1 MLSKIRYKIFFS
13 LALFF
18 PLLLSAQH
26 LSNAEDYFKRGV
38 AYLKKG
44 KDEMAA
50 RDFEKAIELLTDLSG
65 GRNSSIRIVDPNIS
79 GILNNLAVIAIHQ
92 HDYESALSRLNQGLR
107 LNSRKPELWYHR
119 GMAQLG
125 LGNMAM
131 ADLDASAWV
140 GRSQVR
146 FKVKNYL
153 AAYFD
158 MQKGLHSE
166 ARPAVRSDAYNL
178 RGALF
183 LALNRLDE
191 ALADFNQSLRLNAEN
206 VGALNNRGTIYT
218 RKGEIALARTD
229 FGAALQLDP
238 QNPITWFN
246 RGNLL
251 VKDGKLVDALADYD
265 QSIRLKP
272 SAETYLNRGLV
283 HWKLGFQ
290 KESEPSRR
298 REISCGRRLGLS
310 VKQVARPILEVGI
323 SRSLEEVK
331 KSCHKKSLAV
341 V

>member
-1 MLSKIRYKIFFS
+1 MLSKHRHSIYFS
-13 LALFF
+13 LVLFF
-18 PLLLSAQH
+18 PLLLSAQP
-26 LSNAEDYFKRGV
+26 LSKAEDYFNRGV
-38 AYLKKG
+38 ASLKKG
-44 KDEMAA
+44 EDEKAA

-65 GRNSSIRIVDPNIS
+65 GRHTSIQAVDPKIAV
-79 GILNNLAVIAIHQ
+79 ILNNLAIISIHQ

-107 LNSRKPELWYHR
+107 LNARKSELWYHR
-119 GMAQLG
+119 GMAQFG
-125 LGNMAM
+125 LGNMVR
-131 ADLDASAWV
+131 ADLDFSSAIKLAPSDASAWV

-158 MQKGLHSE
+158 VQKGLQPQ

-183 LALNRLDE
+183 LSLNRLDE

-229 FGAALQLDP
+229 FDTALQLDP
-238 QNPITWFN
+238 QNPIAWFN
-246 RGNLL
+246 RGNLS
-251 VKDGKLVDALADYD
+251 VKDGKLTDALADYD

-283 HWKLGFQ
+283 HWKLGFH
-290 KESEPSRR
+290 KESEQDLLAG
-298 REISCGRRLGLS
+298 EKL
-310 VKQVARPILEVGI
+310 VAADALVYQ
-323 SRSLEEVK
+323 
-331 KSCHKKSLAV
+331 
-341 V
+341 

>member
-1 MLSKIRYKIFFS
+1 MLSKHRQTIYFS
-13 LALFF
+13 LVLFF
-18 PLLLSAQH
+18 PLLLSTQP
-26 LSNAEDYFKRGV
+26 LSKAEDYFNRGV
-38 AYLKKG
+38 ASLKNGEHG
-44 KDEMAA
+44 KAA

-65 GRNSSIRIVDPNIS
+65 GRNTSIRLVDPNIAV
-79 GILNNLAVIAIHQ
+79 ILNNLAIISIHQ

-119 GMAQLG
+119 GMAQFG
-125 LGNMAM
+125 LGDMVR
-131 ADLDASAWV
+131 ADLDFSSAIKLAPSDASAWV

-158 MQKGLHSE
+158 VQKGLQPQ

-183 LALNRLDE
+183 LSLNRLDE

-229 FGAALQLDP
+229 FDTALQLDP
-238 QNPITWFN
+238 QNPIAWFN
-246 RGNLL
+246 RGNLS
-251 VKDGKLVDALADYD
+251 VKDGKLMDALADYD
-265 QSIRLKP
+265 QSIRIKP

-283 HWKLGFQ
+283 HWKLGFH
-290 KESEPSRR
+290 KESEQDLLT
-298 REISCGRRLGLS
+298 GKKL
-310 VKQVARPILEVGI
+310 VAADALVYQ
-323 SRSLEEVK
+323 
-331 KSCHKKSLAV
+331 
-341 V
+341 